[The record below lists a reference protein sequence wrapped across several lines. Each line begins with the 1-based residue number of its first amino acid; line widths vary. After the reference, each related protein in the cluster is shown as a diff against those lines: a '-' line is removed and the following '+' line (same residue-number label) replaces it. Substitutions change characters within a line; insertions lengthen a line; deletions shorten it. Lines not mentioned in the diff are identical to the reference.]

1 MAVRAVATL
10 VMADFIEVTW
20 VFMLSFSS
28 EVQVTVAEEIFR
40 ALVLILVLWGFW
52 LVIFTTRKC
61 GVKPSQE
68 RGEFT
73 YSAVRW

>member
-40 ALVLILVLWGFW
+40 ALVLILVLWGF
-52 LVIFTTRKC
+52 
-61 GVKPSQE
+61 
-68 RGEFT
+68 
-73 YSAVRW
+73 